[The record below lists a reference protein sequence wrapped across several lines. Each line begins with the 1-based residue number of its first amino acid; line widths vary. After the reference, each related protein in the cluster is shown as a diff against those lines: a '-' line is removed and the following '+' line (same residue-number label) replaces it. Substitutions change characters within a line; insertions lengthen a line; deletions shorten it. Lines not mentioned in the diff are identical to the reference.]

1 MGPVPAHPP
10 EVNMSEHKFRVGQA
24 VEFFPDPGIDRSSR
38 GRYTIV
44 RLLPLEGN
52 TPQYRI
58 KSALDGQERMVRES
72 QLGTR

>member
-1 MGPVPAHPP
+1 MA
-10 EVNMSEHKFRVGQA
+10 EHKYRVGQMVQFMPA
-24 VEFFPDPGIDRSSR
+24 RGVEQSAK

-58 KSALDGQERMVRES
+58 KNKTDGHERMVREAE
-72 QLGTR
+72 LANG